1 LNIKTLNVI
10 TLSFI
15 YLHYLKTIWL
25 LMIREND
32 LIKLQFSPTLSGV
45 LWCSLT
51 LSKEL
56 WSFLPESSKREGH
69 QAGRL
74 SERRLSIITSKNKNK
89 TKITPK

>member
-32 LIKLQFSPTLSGV
+32 LVKLWFSPTLSGV

-69 QAGRL
+69 QAKTK
-74 SERRLSIITSKNKNK
+74 TSKNYTKMKSQLKLQGNK
-89 TKITPK
+89 Q